1 MHCQLPIEM
10 FVVAGQCV
18 FAIICEVAQVHGNDS
33 IHWPGE
39 LLGHL
44 FSFHLSQY
52 EPMPWGC
59 LQLMEGLME
68 WVAWP
73 CSRGGQLGAAEASV
87 PAPFLVTA
95 A

>member
-1 MHCQLPIEM
+1 M

-44 FSFHLSQY
+44 FGFHLSQY

-59 LQLMEGLME
+59 LQLMEGLQ
-68 WVAWP
+68 WVARP
-73 CSRGGQLGAAEASV
+73 RSRGGQLGAAEASV